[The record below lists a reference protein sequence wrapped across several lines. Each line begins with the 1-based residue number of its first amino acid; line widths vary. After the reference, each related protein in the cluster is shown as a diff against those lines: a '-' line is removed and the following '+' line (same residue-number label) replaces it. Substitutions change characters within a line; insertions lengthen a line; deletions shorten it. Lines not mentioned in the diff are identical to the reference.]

1 MDEIP
6 HRCEDD
12 DFGDEN
18 LDDECRHLCIGF
30 GGIKETVHYLNK
42 VSVKEQLHDTRM
54 KMPTPNVVY
63 SVDDIVQS
71 KIE

>member
-1 MDEIP
+1 VDETP
-6 HRCEDD
+6 HGHEDD

-18 LDDECRHLCIGF
+18 PDDEDRHLCIRF

-42 VSVKEQLHDTRM
+42 MSVKEQLRR
-54 KMPTPNVVY
+54 KMRTPHVVY